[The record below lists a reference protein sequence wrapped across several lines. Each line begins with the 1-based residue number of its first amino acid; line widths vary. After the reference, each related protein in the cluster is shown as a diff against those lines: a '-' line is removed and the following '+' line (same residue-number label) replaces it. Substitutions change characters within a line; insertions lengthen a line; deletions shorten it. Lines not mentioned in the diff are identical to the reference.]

1 MLRVVLMMVVLPL
14 LVVLPAVGCRNK
26 RPAPDPY
33 SSSVF
38 TPTPTAA
45 AASAAA
51 ADEWVCPMHTNYR
64 LPQPGKCS
72 ICGMDLVH
80 SSDLSD
86 TEKPSSKSEHSH
98 SEGSHSKGSGGG
110 CCG

>member
-1 MLRVVLMMVVLPL
+1 MIRVVSMLAMLAL
-14 LVVLPAVGCRNK
+14 AVVLPAVGCRK
-26 RPAPDPY
+26 PR
-33 SSSVF
+33 
-38 TPTPTAA
+38 PTPASYSPVGVASTPASVAA
-45 AASAAA
+45 PAAV
-51 ADEWVCPMHTNYR
+51 ADEWVCSMHPNYR

-80 SSDLSD
+80 SSELSAA
-86 TEKPSSKSEHSH
+86 EKPSPASGRSH